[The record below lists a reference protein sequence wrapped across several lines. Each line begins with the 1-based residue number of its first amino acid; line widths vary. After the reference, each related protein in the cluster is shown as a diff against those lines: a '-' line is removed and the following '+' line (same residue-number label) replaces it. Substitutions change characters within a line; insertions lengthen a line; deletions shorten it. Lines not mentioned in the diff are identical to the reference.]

1 MNQWVKTIHLQRV
14 GKRGFTIVELL
25 IVIVVIGILA
35 SMIVVAYNGVQ
46 QQAQI
51 VRRLDDIDKVAG
63 VLALYAKDHNGSY
76 PATTNNS
83 TANWKTIDVRT
94 DSNCFNGSAQTDWI
108 PGVDSLP
115 QSVPNTGSSAGV
127 NGNSGCYLYASNGT
141 DYILSAW
148 NMLTAPKTTT
158 PYYRRL
164 GFRSFQTATS
174 TQFYTCNDNV
184 IGGANGNTYDIT
196 QDYYKH
202 SYTISNITSCDE
214 TPPPGA

>member
-1 MNQWVKTIHLQRV
+1 MNQWALKSTLRRNTS
-14 GKRGFTIVELL
+14 KAFTIVELI
-25 IVIVVIGILA
+25 IVIAVIGILA
-35 SMIVVAYNGVQ
+35 AIMIVSYNGVQ
-46 QQAQI
+46 QKARD
-51 VRRLDDIDKVAG
+51 VSRLSDIDTVSSN
-63 VLALYAKDHNGSY
+63 LTLYAKEHNGLY

-83 TANWKTIDVRT
+83 TANWKTVDVRT
-94 DSNCFNGSAQTDWI
+94 DVNCFNGSSQSDWI

-115 QSVPNTGSSAGV
+115 QSTPNTGASAGV

-141 DYILSAW
+141 EYVLSAW
-148 NMLTAPKTTT
+148 NTLATPSTTA

-164 GFRSFQTATS
+164 GFRSFQTSTS

-184 IGGANGNTYDIT
+184 TGGANGGSYDIT

-202 SYTISNITSCDE
+202 SYTISNITTCDE